1 MSELYHHGVKGMRW
15 GVRRYQ
21 NKDGSLISNGK
32 QRYSDEERKKNGQ
45 ELNKA
50 ILRSRS
56 HRDTGRPSAKE
67 VWKTSETMKKFYENT
82 KNDYKKRNDIYDRKI
97 KVPNDVRKKYG
108 NVFDEHDLIY
118 YGYGKKF
125 ADLMQKKASELV
137 YDKKDVN
144 TIMRLVE
151 KADMNNINTDT
162 YNDKAWLYW
171 H

>member
-1 MSELYHHGVKGMRW
+1 MNELYHHGVKGMRW

-21 NKDGSLISNGK
+21 NKDGSLISKGK
-32 QRYSDEERKKNGQ
+32 QKYSDKERKKNGQ
-45 ELNKA
+45 ELNEA

-56 HRDTGRPSAKE
+56 HRDTGRPSAEE
-67 VWKTSETMKKFYENT
+67 VWKTSETMKKFYEIT
-82 KNDYKKRNDIYDRKI
+82 KNDYKKRNDIYDFKR

-108 NVFDEHDLIY
+108 DVFDEHDLRY

-137 YDKKDVN
+137 YDKKDVD

-151 KADMNNINTDT
+151 KADVNNINADT